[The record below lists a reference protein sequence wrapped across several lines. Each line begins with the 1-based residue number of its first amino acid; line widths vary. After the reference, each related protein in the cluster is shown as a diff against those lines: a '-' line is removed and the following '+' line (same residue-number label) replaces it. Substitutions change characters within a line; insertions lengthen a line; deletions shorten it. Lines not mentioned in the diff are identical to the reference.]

1 MRESGEVQFYRIGEF
16 VPVAWPTAR
25 GKENPILQNQKRLDG
40 GEQEWNQV
48 DL

>member
-1 MRESGEVQFYRIGEF
+1 MIESVEVQFYRIGEF
-16 VPVAWPTAR
+16 VRVAWPTAR

-40 GEQEWNQV
+40 GEHEWNQV